1 MRWKPEN
8 ELPDE
13 RVTRKVYQKKRVE
26 QLWEQICEKQREIR
40 SLEMEL
46 ARTDPDELAKECD
59 EKVTG

>member
-46 ARTDPDELAKECD
+46 ARTDPDELAKELD
-59 EKVTG
+59 